1 MNSDINLL
9 EEELKLLDEKLS
21 HLEHSN
27 KLEIMDHKQFID
39 NLIAQFQVIFKLFI
53 LFYLFNVSS
62 NKKQ

>member
-39 NLIAQFQVIFKLFI
+39 NLIAQFQVIVKLFI
-53 LFYLFNVSS
+53 LLLFNVSS